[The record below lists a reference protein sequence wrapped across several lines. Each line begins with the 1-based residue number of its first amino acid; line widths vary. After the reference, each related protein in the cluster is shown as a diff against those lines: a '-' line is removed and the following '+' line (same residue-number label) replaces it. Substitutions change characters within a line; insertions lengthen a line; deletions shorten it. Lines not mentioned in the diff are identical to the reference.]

1 MLVDVFHVAAV
12 YVFVYPSHLSLTA
25 SFSLHNKTL
34 LSLIVVKVEYAVEA
48 VSKSMYERL
57 FKWLVMRINR
67 ILNRGAASSAAAH
80 FMGIL
85 DVAGFEVF
93 LVGNARIPKPF

>member
-1 MLVDVFHVAAV
+1 M
-12 YVFVYPSHLSLTA
+12 
-25 SFSLHNKTL
+25 
-34 LSLIVVKVEYAVEA
+34 VKVEYAVEA

-67 ILNRGAASSAAAH
+67 ILNRGPASSSAAAH

-93 LVGNARIPKPF
+93 LVGNARIPEPFWACILVHGLRKSEHGQSTRIIQSSCTIQHT